1 MIREPLQSASTS
13 CLLSDWR
20 SRFARVTHD
29 APLGGHLWPL
39 GPCNYLWIDWNQL
52 ESTGADLQDLKSN
65 RKILKTSSIAT
76 TSPAVCA
83 APCCSCPNLSGA
95 SSAWASLLCSP
106 CASSNG
112 RCSNWYLS
120 GSRILH
126 LDQSKPSACSA
137 KWCHRPR
144 KLLICDKSVEP
155 LRWNA
160 PYVAELSVAPQPLR
174 PAGGSTTYCSR
185 DPSPNL
191 CQLTHQPRRVQAIRP
206 TQSFPSWLGANLKLI
221 VRSGTELWQVLVAAQ
236 LQISSVD
243 LLYLPALLVARHHCG
258 SWIALE
264 RVHCLASTVKLLE
277 FPKCIKFHCDH
288 GGQRGK
294 HTHTLHNVRCQRK
307 TYLGC
312 CYIAKTTGN
321 CDKSPNDSKRWIQNT
336 PLPKHEKC
344 CNLIPCQD
352 TRQVDRTCHR
362 QKAYHETGLAANLAQ
377 SLKHAAVLPIQLLPF
392 RIFRIES

>member
-206 TQSFPSWLGANLKLI
+206 TQSFPFMAWGKSETNCSVRNWTVASSCCSSAPNIFCWLALSASPPGCKTPLRKLNS
-221 VRSGTELWQVLVAAQ
+221 SGEGPLPRLNCQASRVSQVYQVSLW
-236 LQISSVD
+236 
-243 LLYLPALLVARHHCG
+243 P
-258 SWIALE
+258 WW
-264 RVHCLASTVKLLE
+264 ASKGENT
-277 FPKCIKFHCDH
+277 
-288 GGQRGK
+288 
-294 HTHTLHNVRCQRK
+294 HTHCIMCVANVK
-307 TYLGC
+307 
-312 CYIAKTTGN
+312 
-321 CDKSPNDSKRWIQNT
+321 
-336 PLPKHEKC
+336 
-344 CNLIPCQD
+344 
-352 TRQVDRTCHR
+352 
-362 QKAYHETGLAANLAQ
+362 
-377 SLKHAAVLPIQLLPF
+377 PI
-392 RIFRIES
+392 

>member
-1 MIREPLQSASTS
+1 MNR
-13 CLLSDWR
+13 
-20 SRFARVTHD
+20 
-29 APLGGHLWPL
+29 
-39 GPCNYLWIDWNQL
+39 L
-52 ESTGADLQDLKSN
+52 ESTGIDRGRSAGSQKQSQDPEDFFDRDYISC
-65 RKILKTSSIAT
+65 
-76 TSPAVCA
+76 CA
-83 APCCSCPNLSGA
+83 APCCCPNLSGA
-95 SSAWASLLCSP
+95 SSAWVSLLCSP

-137 KWCHRPR
+137 KWCHKPR
-144 KLLICDKSVEP
+144 KLLICDKSAEP

-243 LLYLPALLVARHHCG
+243 LLYLPALLVARHHCE

-288 GGQRGK
+288 GGLAKGK
-294 HTHTLHNVRCQRK
+294 THTLHNVRCQRK

-344 CNLIPCQD
+344 CNMLQLDSMSRHQASWQDMPPPESIPWNRSCRKSGAKSKACCSASHSALAFSDLQD
-352 TRQVDRTCHR
+352 RIL
-362 QKAYHETGLAANLAQ
+362 ETF
-377 SLKHAAVLPIQLLPF
+377 SLFCTKGILL
-392 RIFRIES
+392 